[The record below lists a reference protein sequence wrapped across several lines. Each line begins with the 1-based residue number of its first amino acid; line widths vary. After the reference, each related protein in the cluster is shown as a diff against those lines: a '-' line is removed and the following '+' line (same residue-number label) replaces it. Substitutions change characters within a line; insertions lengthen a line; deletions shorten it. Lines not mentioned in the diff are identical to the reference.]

1 MILTTTRLYFEIYEN
16 IDEKNVLRKYIYNRS
31 S

>member
-16 IDEKNVLRKYIYNRS
+16 IDEKNVLRKYIYNKS